1 MGVSLIA
8 EVLSSVLEE
17 HRDGS
22 HQHNSSP
29 RVRNQVGPQN
39 GPGAGRYDG
48 GAGRR
53 SRCRLAADHVANDLQ
68 RILCD
73 SVWRR
78 VCRLA
83 EFSDVRLH
91 DLRHSFASFGAAGN
105 NSLLILG
112 KLLGHRH
119 AATTE
124 RYSHLSAD
132 PMRQAAEAIGQRIK
146 TALAGET
153 ATNVVPVPPSRADA

>member
-1 MGVSLIA
+1 MIFLPDSKTGRKPVYLNA
-8 EVLSSVLEE
+8 PALDVLANLPRQLGNPHVICG
-17 HRDGS
+17 HRAGS
-22 HQHNSSP
+22 AY
-29 RVRNQVGPQN
+29 VGL
-39 GPGAGRYDG
+39 GK
-48 GAGRR
+48 
-53 SRCRLAADHVANDLQ
+53 
-68 RILCD
+68 
-73 SVWRR
+73 VWRR

-119 AATTE
+119 AMTTE
-124 RYSHLSAD
+124 RYAHLSAD

-146 TALAGET
+146 TALAGESD
-153 ATNVVPVPPSRADA
+153 ASGANVRRLRGGA